1 MKLPKQLIP
10 DSQKTPEWGK
20 KTIKAILGH
29 HSSNDSYASIR
40 KKDYDNYLL
49 IDGKFNTK
57 EFEYVTKAY
66 GLTTPARLV
75 NYPLI
80 LPKINLVVGE
90 LMAQGLQFSANVIN
104 RSGLRR
110 KNEAKIAAAAE
121 LLMRPIRRE
130 MEKVLGTELE
140 DEELAASVPDDIK
153 KFAET
158 PFKDHM
164 EEYVVIG
171 VKDLIQRHGLKH
183 VFERGMIDM
192 CAVYK
197 EFYHV
202 HIRNGMPYAERID
215 PRIFIHDED
224 MDDEDVEKGKFAGV
238 DNWYT
243 LNEVL
248 DMNPDL
254 PVSEVEKLEEIEGQI
269 SQGDFDQGT
278 LGGNWYINEG
288 DSGLK
293 IRVVKMQWRS
303 LRKMRVKLSDN
314 PYDPET
320 PYHKLLK
327 EDYKAKKNDRIEERV
342 LDDIWECQ
350 LIGHDVVHGCRRSP
364 NQIRYEEN
372 YAKSTLDYVGIRPN
386 TFSGSATSLVDA
398 LKNIQM
404 LYNIT
409 MYSIALAQARAGG
422 KAVIY
427 DTAQKPKNMTT
438 SQIMHHAKNS
448 GMIFINSKQE
458 GNQLNSFNQF
468 GQVDFTMS
476 NTVSQLRELQYM
488 LEELA
493 DKVTGISAAR
503 AGIQTS
509 GELVG
514 VNERSVAQSSLIT
527 LPLFENHYKVV
538 GKVLN
543 RLAAKMKF
551 CYPQNTWIANLFGDN
566 QMEIVK
572 MDKSI
577 GLDEF
582 SIYLQNSGKD
592 TQDKREMLGLLGQA
606 LSANDGTVD
615 LGMMAEALRADSAT
629 EVEQIL
635 KAGIKTAKE
644 VLQSNEEQQMQL
656 QEQSNAVAEQKLNNE
671 IQVATIKAE
680 ADVKV
685 AEIAAQ
691 AKLQD
696 TASKLEH
703 DADKIT
709 TQTESEM
716 DKQMLADANKA
727 KMEQQEEAMEK
738 STPNN

>member
-20 KTIKAILGH
+20 KTIKGILGYY
-29 HSSNDSYASIR
+29 NSYDRYSAIR

-49 IDGKFNTK
+49 VDGKFNTK
-57 EFEYVTKAY
+57 EFEYVTKSY

-80 LPKINLVVGE
+80 LPKINLVIGE
-90 LMAQGLQFSANVIN
+90 LMSQGLQFSANVIN
-104 RSGLRR
+104 RDGVRR

-121 LLMRPIRRE
+121 LLMRPIRRQ

-140 DEELAASVPDDIK
+140 DEELAQSVPDDIK
-153 KFAET
+153 TFSET
-158 PFKDHM
+158 PFRDHM
-164 EEYVVIG
+164 EQYVVVG
-171 VKDLIQRHGLKH
+171 LKDLIQRHGLKH
-183 VFERGMIDM
+183 VFERGMADM
-192 CAVYK
+192 CITYK

-215 PRIFIHDED
+215 PRVMIWDYDMNEED
-224 MDDEDVEKGKFAGV
+224 IEKGKFAGT
-238 DNWYT
+238 DKYYT
-243 LNEVL
+243 LNEVI
-248 DMNPDL
+248 DMFPDL
-254 PVSEVEKLEEIEGQI
+254 DPKEVEKLEEIEGQI
-269 SQGDFDQGT
+269 KQGQMDSSYANGKWYISE
-278 LGGNWYINEG
+278 GGN
-288 DSGLK
+288 GLK

-303 LRKMRVKLSDN
+303 LKKIRVKLSDN

-320 PYHKLLK
+320 PYFKLLK
-327 EDYKAKKNDRIEERV
+327 EDYKAKKKDRIEERV
-342 LDDIWECQ
+342 IDDIWEGV
-350 LIGHDVVHGCRRSP
+350 LIGHDTVHKVKRSP
-364 NQIRYEEN
+364 NQVRYEEN
-372 YAKSTLDYVGIRPN
+372 YAKATLDYVGIRPN

-458 GNQLNSFNQF
+458 GNQLNTFNQF

-543 RLAAKMKF
+543 KLAGKMKF
-551 CYPQNTWIANLFGDN
+551 CYPQNKWIANLFGDN

-577 GLDEF
+577 GLDEY

-606 LSANDGTVD
+606 LAANDGTVD

-629 EVEQIL
+629 EVENIL
-635 KAGIKTAKE
+635 KSGIRSAKE
-644 VLQSNEEQQMQL
+644 VLQANEEQQMQI
-656 QEQSNAVAEQKLNNE
+656 QQQANEVAQQKLNNE
-671 IQVATIKAE
+671 IQVAQIKAE
-680 ADVKV
+680 ADIQV
-685 AEIAAQ
+685 AQINAD

-696 TASKLEH
+696 TERKLEH

-709 TQTESEM
+709 TETESKL
-716 DKQMLADANKA
+716 DQQMLADANKQ
-727 KMEQQEEAMEK
+727 KMEQTEESME
-738 STPNN
+738 NV